1 MSKISILIIFPIIF
15 SFVNLEPSSSCECP
29 TSHDIPQEIE
39 IDSNFVASDVV
50 IDNVNYGKPISIGNL
65 VFLTKYVDVSSGT
78 TSLEYSCPTGFR
90 LPTKSEFET
99 MLSTLGSQAN
109 SILSNTSGF
118 NFQSDSIYMTNDKVY
133 PSNTNGETNEAWMFY
148 GLAKSGSSYTI
159 KSINSYWDGDSMV
172 ARCMMDMSN
181 MEFNIDGLTY
191 DLLTNEKRTLTLD
204 KSMLKGFLWRFDNE
218 LVSGNTLEITNTKRG
233 CNTLEIWATTLND
246 QEVYECKII
255 YTRPNLGNSVDSSFS
270 MSKVSTLSNKYY
282 SERVS
287 GMHFERPQA
296 PIAPKYDGGYY
307 MSYNKKTN
315 HKLCIVEFDSN
326 DKVINEKELGYY
338 AYPLDIIETDYG
350 FAVYA
355 RDYNDNHHSFV
366 VTYNSDYTKRKETT
380 IMNNGDKPS
389 STVDALVFYDS
400 SGSLLFGVDTMYEP
414 HNGKLA
420 YGKGKLNL
428 IFAHYNIFDG
438 EGHTGDTYYSLDLS
452 GEPETA
458 KYAWTWQTSHSLV
471 QSHIYD
477 GKYFITAALGDAY
490 PQGISLSVI
499 DINKGG
505 NVYDSKRA
513 SYPDLGLVTSS
524 DVIGNIVGDGL
535 GGSYGRLAGV
545 LEFNNVYAVIYS
557 VKKSS
562 DDERDGIFLT
572 TFNYEDGK
580 INLLSTNY
588 ILYGIA
594 GKLKNLRCAKYGGRV
609 LITYILNKTDYELDY
624 PSGYTDL
631 NEDTFYLVSDL
642 DGNVTAGPFKSSAQ
656 NQAISEDI
664 RELKDGSLR
673 WGYVDSNDVLR
684 IVKVAAPTA

>member
-1 MSKISILIIFPIIF
+1 M
-15 SFVNLEPSSSCECP
+15 
-29 TSHDIPQEIE
+29 
-39 IDSNFVASDVV
+39 
-50 IDNVNYGKPISIGNL
+50 
-65 VFLTKYVDVSSGT
+65 
-78 TSLEYSCPTGFR
+78 
-90 LPTKSEFET
+90 
-99 MLSTLGSQAN
+99 
-109 SILSNTSGF
+109 
-118 NFQSDSIYMTNDKVY
+118 
-133 PSNTNGETNEAWMFY
+133 
-148 GLAKSGSSYTI
+148 
-159 KSINSYWDGDSMV
+159 
-172 ARCMMDMSN
+172 
-181 MEFNIDGLTY
+181 
-191 DLLTNEKRTLTLD
+191 
-204 KSMLKGFLWRFDNE
+204 
-218 LVSGNTLEITNTKRG
+218 
-233 CNTLEIWATTLND
+233 
-246 QEVYECKII
+246 
-255 YTRPNLGNSVDSSFS
+255 
-270 MSKVSTLSNKYY
+270 
-282 SERVS
+282 
-287 GMHFERPQA
+287 
-296 PIAPKYDGGYY
+296 
-307 MSYNKKTN
+307 
-315 HKLCIVEFDSN
+315 
-326 DKVINEKELGYY
+326 
-338 AYPLDIIETDYG
+338 
-350 FAVYA
+350 
-355 RDYNDNHHSFV
+355 
-366 VTYNSDYTKRKETT
+366 
-380 IMNNGDKPS
+380 
-389 STVDALVFYDS
+389 
-400 SGSLLFGVDTMYEP
+400 
-414 HNGKLA
+414 
-420 YGKGKLNL
+420 
-428 IFAHYNIFDG
+428 
-438 EGHTGDTYYSLDLS
+438 
-452 GEPETA
+452 
-458 KYAWTWQTSHSLV
+458 V

-545 LEFNNVYAVIYS
+545 LEFNNVYAVVYS

-580 INLLSTNY
+580 INLISTNY

-609 LITYILNKTDYELDY
+609 LITYILNKTDYDLDY